1 MVQRSLLDACLR
13 YKCVRLLAAALV
25 ATALAA
31 GCADPNLMSGP
42 QFTSRGGKVTGQRIY
57 HLGVGDKLKVSVFGE
72 DNLSGQFEVSAL
84 GQISMPLIGEMP
96 AKGLAIHEFRE
107 SIARK
112 LSDGYLKNPKVNVEM
127 TNYRP
132 IFVQGEVKNAGQF
145 EFKNGLSLRD
155 AVAMAGGYTYRAN
168 QNYLYIGREGEP
180 DVAVKTPADVPV
192 LPGDNIRIPE
202 RFF

>member
-1 MVQRSLLDACLR
+1 MVQRSLLDAF
-13 YKCVRLLAAALV
+13 VRLLGAAIAAAALV
-25 ATALAA
+25 A
-31 GCADPNLMSGP
+31 GCADPGLMSGP
-42 QFTSRGGKVTGQRIY
+42 QFATHGGKVSSQRIY
-57 HLGVGDKLKVSVFGE
+57 HLGVGDKLKVAVFGE
-72 DNLSGQFEVSAL
+72 ENLSGQFEVNAL

-96 AKGLAIHEFRE
+96 AKGLAIHEFRQN
-107 SIARK
+107 IARK
-112 LSDGYLKNPKVNVEM
+112 LSEGYLKNPKVNVEM

-155 AVAMAGGYTYRAN
+155 AIAMAGGYTYRAQ

-180 DVAVKTPADVPV
+180 DVAVKTPADLPI
-192 LPGDNIRIPE
+192 LPGDNIRVPE

>member
-1 MVQRSLLDACLR
+1 MVQRSPLDTF
-13 YKCVRLLAAALV
+13 VRLLSVTVTAAAI
-25 ATALAA
+25 AA
-31 GCADPNLMSGP
+31 GCADTPLVGGP
-42 QFTSRGGKVTGQRIY
+42 QFSKNFAKSGAQRIY

-72 DNLSGQFEVSAL
+72 DNLSGQFEVNAV

-107 SIARK
+107 SIARR

-155 AVAMAGGYTYRAN
+155 AIAMAGGYTYRA
-168 QNYLYIGREGEP
+168 QQTYLYIGREGEP
-180 DVAVKTPADVPV
+180 ELAVRTPGDIPV